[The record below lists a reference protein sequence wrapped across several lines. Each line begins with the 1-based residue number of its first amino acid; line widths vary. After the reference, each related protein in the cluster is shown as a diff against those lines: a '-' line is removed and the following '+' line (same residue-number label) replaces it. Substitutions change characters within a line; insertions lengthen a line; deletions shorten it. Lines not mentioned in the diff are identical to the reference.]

1 MLDNVTRLCQ
11 YDMTTPIQAYTI
23 PAVLQGHDVVGVA
36 QTGKLVR
43 PLLQVHN
50 LHLVQVLEKPLPT

>member
-23 PAVLQGHDVVGVA
+23 PAVLQGHDVVGIA
-36 QTGKLVR
+36 QTGKFVR
-43 PLLQVHN
+43 PLRLAHN
-50 LHLVQVLEKPLPT
+50 LHLVQVLAKLLLT